1 MENLTKVEIMLIKT
15 CVIATMQNL
24 EEANKRLQ
32 TGEMST
38 SDLTQYAANQ
48 SLYNDFQEIIRKLS

>member
-24 EEANKRLQ
+24 GDANKRLQ

-38 SDLTQYAANQ
+38 DDLSQYAANQ
-48 SLYNDFQEIIRKLS
+48 ALYNDFQEIIRKLS